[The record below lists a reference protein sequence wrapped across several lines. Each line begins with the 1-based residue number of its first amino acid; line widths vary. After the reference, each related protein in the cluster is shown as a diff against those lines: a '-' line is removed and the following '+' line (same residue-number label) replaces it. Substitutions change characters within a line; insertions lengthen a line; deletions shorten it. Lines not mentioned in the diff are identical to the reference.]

1 MKEITKAYIRNCLPI
16 RKSYQNK
23 GDFGHVLVIGGS
35 IGMAGSV
42 CMAALGALKSGA
54 GLVTVA
60 VPKSVSDIV
69 AVKLTECMVLPVN
82 DFNGEFDIS
91 ASADIVEF
99 CKKCNTI
106 VFGMGARKSA
116 GTVRI
121 LESLLLNYTGA
132 LVLDADGLNVLS
144 ENPDFL
150 NIKRRCS
157 LILTPHPGEMSRL
170 VSQSV
175 SDVQSNRGELAS
187 SYAEQHDLTIVLKG
201 ERTVVAN
208 KDILC
213 VNPTGNVGMATGG
226 SGDVLAGIIGAF
238 AAQGLSSAD
247 SACCGCFIHGLS
259 GDIAVKEKTY
269 FCLTACDLIDF
280 LPKAFGEIL
289 N

>member
-1 MKEITKAYIRNCLPI
+1 MKEINKEYIRSCLPT

-23 GDFGHVLVIGGS
+23 GDFGHVLVVGGS
-35 IGMAGSV
+35 VGMAGAV
-42 CMAALGALKSGA
+42 CMTALGALKSGA

-82 DFNGEFDIS
+82 DLNGEFDIS
-91 ASADIVEF
+91 ASVDIVEF
-99 CKKCNTI
+99 SKKCNTV
-106 VFGMGARKSA
+106 VFGMGARKNV

-121 LESLLLNYTGA
+121 LESLLLNYTGT

-150 NIKRRCS
+150 NIERKCS
-157 LILTPHPGEMSRL
+157 LIVTPHPGEMSRL
-170 VSQSV
+170 VGQSV
-175 SDVQSNRGELAS
+175 SDVQGNREGIAS
-187 SYAEQHDLTIVLKG
+187 SYAKQHDVTVVLKG
-201 ERTVVAN
+201 EHTIVAN
-208 KDILC
+208 KGTLC

-238 AAQGLSSAD
+238 VAQGLAAID